1 MALPSVVKLSQ
12 ETELEVVAGTYA
24 LPVWLWGLRYLE
36 GARYKIIMIL
46 RDDDRDGHVLAPG
59 AGYISMTHAA
69 TLTRETYPNCR
80 ILTPDQIG
88 SHYCAPHDPTER
100 AVPILLRRPIS
111 SEKLTVVHPY
121 TRHEWKNCAGMLL
134 SLKGRNRF
142 VLVGQAGE
150 VCPPPGW
157 ASLAAASFDEQAA
170 AVIGCD
176 IFAGLLSSW
185 TNLAAI
191 FQKRQIIVS
200 FTDDVPLKN
209 PNGRILVR
217 PSMSLLADTYAEMEQ

>member
-1 MALPSVVKLSQ
+1 
-12 ETELEVVAGTYA
+12 
-24 LPVWLWGLRYLE
+24 
-36 GARYKIIMIL
+36 
-46 RDDDRDGHVLAPG
+46 
-59 AGYISMTHAA
+59 
-69 TLTRETYPNCR
+69 
-80 ILTPDQIG
+80 
-88 SHYCAPHDPTER
+88 
-100 AVPILLRRPIS
+100 
-111 SEKLTVVHPY
+111 
-121 TRHEWKNCAGMLL
+121 MLL